1 MNTTEH
7 KRTLTLAM
15 KALRDDSYV
24 ISLRMKR
31 LAAKRADLNKQ
42 IKGLRSQLS
51 RLESNSLATD

>member
-7 KRTLTLAM
+7 KRTITFAM
-15 KALRDDSYV
+15 QALRDESYT

-51 RLESNSLATD
+51 RLESTSLATD

>member
-7 KRTLTLAM
+7 KRTITLAM
-15 KALRDDSYV
+15 KALRDDSYT

-51 RLESNSLATD
+51 RLESTSLATD